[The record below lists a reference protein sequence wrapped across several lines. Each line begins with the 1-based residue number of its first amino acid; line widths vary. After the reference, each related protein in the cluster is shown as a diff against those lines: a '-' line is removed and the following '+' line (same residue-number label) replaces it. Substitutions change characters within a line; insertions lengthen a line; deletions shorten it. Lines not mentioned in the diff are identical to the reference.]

1 VVAVNISMRLGSIVL
16 GVTFVFSL
24 LAAAWS
30 DAPGFITFVTAN
42 RAFFMGCGAGIMAS
56 GFVAK
61 PLVLIAIVA
70 AVFVVL
76 RLLGV

>member
-1 VVAVNISMRLGSIVL
+1 MNISMRLGSIVL
-16 GVTFVFSL
+16 GVTFIFSL

-30 DAPGFITFVTAN
+30 DAPGFITFVAEN
-42 RAFFMGCGAGIMAS
+42 RAFMMGVGAGIIAS

-70 AVFVVL
+70 VVFVVL